1 MNSKQAGT
9 WIAMALLAA
18 LAMSSAGCNGL
29 LVVKRGP
36 KAGELNWAGRSV
48 AWTGW
53 SAIGAEPVNLKQ
65 SYPAE
70 SEP

>member
-1 MNSKQAGT
+1 
-9 WIAMALLAA
+9 MALLAA
-18 LAMSSAGCNGL
+18 LATCGAGCNGL

-36 KAGELNWAGRSV
+36 KAGQLNWLGKTT

-53 SAIGAEPVNLKQ
+53 NAIGAEPVNLKQ

-70 SEP
+70 SE